1 MTRKAGPGG
10 RHIRGA
16 YNQCIFM
23 GGYLESGSF
32 TVVHILFVCRLS
44 FFSAK
49 RLRHLQVVQLS
60 LETLMRNVHRVL
72 LAPFVTVLPRMPWN
86 SAMGAFGRHL

>member
-1 MTRKAGPGG
+1 MFFSART
-10 RHIRGA
+10 II
-16 YNQCIFM
+16 YFLVQ
-23 GGYLESGSF
+23 SF
-32 TVVHILFVCRLS
+32 PLTYTSFVHILFVCRLS

-86 SAMGAFGRHL
+86 SAMAAFGRHW